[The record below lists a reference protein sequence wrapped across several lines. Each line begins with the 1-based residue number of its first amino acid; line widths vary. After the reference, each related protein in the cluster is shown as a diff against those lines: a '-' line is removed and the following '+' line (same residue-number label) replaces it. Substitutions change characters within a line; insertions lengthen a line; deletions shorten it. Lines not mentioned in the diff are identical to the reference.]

1 MPWNRSGSEQNV
13 FSTLRQWLNKVPVRL
28 RNSRLQ
34 EKMKRQLPSRTSIE
48 KELLELVD
56 KITKL
61 SPRYALFAVKC
72 FLEYPIN
79 DGKKKCVSFVYN
91 VIDL

>member
-61 SPRYALFAVKC
+61 SPRYALFAVKW
-72 FLEYPIN
+72 
-79 DGKKKCVSFVYN
+79 GKNLATVYHHPRGW
-91 VIDL
+91 